1 MKSLILKLISIMVL
15 ALFILSFAACSSDKT
30 NEEMEITSSASQEE
44 IKTDKK
50 EEPSSQNT
58 SAPEDGAKY
67 SEAKV
72 YEKGGVPHAKT
83 ESGQEVELS
92 GESLNKLIAEYEKV
106 KGTGSEKEKELLDK
120 IQLILEAPRN

>member
-1 MKSLILKLISIMVL
+1 MKSLILKLISAMVL
-15 ALFILSFAACSSDKT
+15 TLFILSFAACSSDKT
-30 NEEMEITSSASQEE
+30 NEETEIPSSSQEE

-50 EEPSSQNT
+50 EEPNSHNT

-83 ESGQEVELS
+83 EAGQEVELS
-92 GESLNKLIAEYEKV
+92 GENLNKLIAEYEKV

>member
-15 ALFILSFAACSSDKT
+15 TLFILSFAACSSDKT
-30 NEEMEITSSASQEE
+30 NEEREIPSSSQEE

-58 SAPEDGAKY
+58 SAPEDGTKY

-92 GESLNKLIAEYEKV
+92 GESLNNLIAEYEKV